1 MRPMTTYVP
10 VTRTQRPS
18 RRSAGQAGLR
28 PLAPGPAPCRVLG
41 AVANS
46 PGAPAPLRNECY
58 CKMAFPP
65 ALRASARL
73 HLKARCS
80 GQARSRGFPP
90 RPQARRR
97 LSLPLRRMGSRP
109 GFGAA
114 GRLRPPGV
122 GGGGA
127 RPPPAR
133 RCAPA
138 PSRRAG
144 ARAHRPRPGPAPRAH
159 LHAAA
164 APPGAAKATCPCP
177 PWAAPSRAAADLQVT
192 GGGGSRWARGERT
205 EGRDLVGSGW
215 GVGHLWGGRPRGR
228 TGGCGRLWPLSTSDR
243 GQLPHVHSA
252 SGPSVF
258 PACVT
263 SSGRGSVWWPEWA
276 PVH

>member
-1 MRPMTTYVP
+1 MEAGFEPQLSTSRPAGDLVRPMTTYVP

-127 RPPPAR
+127 RPPRPQV
-133 RCAPA
+133 
-138 PSRRAG
+138 
-144 ARAHRPRPGPAPRAH
+144 RPRPQPPGRGTRTPAPPRPRPAGSFTCGRGPAR
-159 LHAAA
+159 
-164 APPGAAKATCPCP
+164 
-177 PWAAPSRAAADLQVT
+177 
-192 GGGGSRWARGERT
+192 GG
-205 EGRDLVGSGW
+205 
-215 GVGHLWGGRPRGR
+215 
-228 TGGCGRLWPLSTSDR
+228 
-243 GQLPHVHSA
+243 
-252 SGPSVF
+252 
-258 PACVT
+258 
-263 SSGRGSVWWPEWA
+263 
-276 PVH
+276 